1 MYDNFVLIKENIEQL
16 ITPIF
21 DLNIFASVLDR
32 TTIKMI
38 LYLFVILYPR
48 TKDNL
53 SDNDRNQRD
62 KKNCVV
68 ASGGFLS
75 IHSSFVC

>member
-38 LYLFVILYPR
+38 LYLFVIHNPR

-53 SDNDRNQRD
+53 LDNDRNQRD
-62 KKNCVV
+62 KKI
-68 ASGGFLS
+68 ASWLVEGF
-75 IHSSFVC
+75 